1 MRQRKRFYS
10 LRFLLELV
18 VIPISLIA
26 AYALFVGVTF
36 GFNLWR
42 AEAPLVTVA
51 WLMIVTS
58 PLWFYLLLKWSQT
71 SATRVFSSQV
81 ESPDDSENTV
91 KQESRVPV
99 LIPSK
104 PNAL

>member
-10 LRFLLELV
+10 LRFLLELAI
-18 VIPISLIA
+18 IPISLVA

-42 AEAPLVTVA
+42 AEAPLVTVV

-71 SATRVFSSQV
+71 SANRT
-81 ESPDDSENTV
+81 
-91 KQESRVPV
+91 
-99 LIPSK
+99 
-104 PNAL
+104 ALLAIGAAISAGYFAFQMLA

>member
-10 LRFLLELV
+10 LRFLLELAI
-18 VIPISLIA
+18 IPISLIA

-36 GFNLWR
+36 AFNLWR
-42 AEAPLVTVA
+42 SEAPLVTVV

-71 SATRVFSSQV
+71 STTRTAFLAAGVA
-81 ESPDDSENTV
+81 
-91 KQESRVPV
+91 
-99 LIPSK
+99 IPASYF
-104 PNAL
+104 AFQLFA

>member
-10 LRFLLELV
+10 LRFLLELAF
-18 VIPISLIA
+18 IPISLIA

-42 AEAPLVTVA
+42 SEAPLVTVV
-51 WLMIVTS
+51 WLMIVAS

-71 SATRVFSSQV
+71 STTRTAFLAAGVA
-81 ESPDDSENTV
+81 
-91 KQESRVPV
+91 
-99 LIPSK
+99 IPASYF
-104 PNAL
+104 AFQLFA